1 MGACETAIFSDDVA
15 DDIRSEY
22 NSLLSVG
29 ASDEEATSIIFN
41 MYYFDECE
49 GTEDEPIF
57 WFALALSQWKK
68 GRLTKEIRD
77 AAIQFID
84 SGEDLERWN
93 IKGAEKDYEKR
104 KKVLENLRE
113 TLLSPMPERK
123 KIKKPT
129 VIISPW
135 KPGDVICYQLN
146 HEKIKEEKYYGKY
159 VLLRV
164 LKVFREPFSVIKQDE
179 YFEEDILF
187 GLYDWAENEP
197 PAGDITK
204 ELEYIPLKDFHDI
217 VLGRMYSN
225 CGRLSWWSK
234 RELKEKNIT
243 VIGNDSS
250 YENNI
255 PKFFKTNI
263 TEYTMYHF
271 ENIDIFLNQALL
283 NFSKM
288 NNK

>member
-1 MGACETAIFSDDVA
+1 MGAWGPAIFSDDVA
-15 DDIRSEY
+15 ADIRGEY

-29 ASDEEATSIIFN
+29 ANDEEATSIIFN

-57 WFALALSQWKK
+57 WFALALAQWKK

-84 SGEDLERWN
+84 SGEDLERWD

-135 KPGDVICYQLN
+135 KPGDVLCYQLN
-146 HEKIKEEKYYGKY
+146 LESIKEEKYYGKY

-164 LKVFREPFSVIKQDE
+164 LKVLRKPFSVIKQDE
-179 YFEEDILF
+179 YFQEDILF
-187 GLYDWAENEP
+187 ALYDWVGDEP
-197 PAGDITK
+197 PEGDITK
-204 ELEYIPLKDFHDI
+204 ELEYIPLEDFEDI
-217 VLGRMYSN
+217 VLGRIYGN
-225 CGRLSWWSK
+225 CGNLWWTK
-234 RELKEKNIT
+234 RQLKDKNIT
-243 VIGNDSS
+243 VIGNDPS
-250 YENNI
+250 YENNV
-255 PKFFKTNI
+255 PKFFKTHI
-263 TEYTMYHF
+263 TEYSMYHF
-271 ENIDIFLNQALL
+271 ENIDIYLNKALL

>member
-1 MGACETAIFSDDVA
+1 MGVWGTAIFSDDVA

-22 NSLLSVG
+22 NRLLSVG

-57 WFALALSQWKK
+57 WFALALAQWKK
-68 GRLTKEIRD
+68 GRLTKDIRD
-77 AAIQFID
+77 TAINFID

-104 KKVLENLRE
+104 KKVLKNLKE

-123 KIKKPT
+123 KVRKPT

-135 KPGDVICYQLN
+135 KPGDVLCYQLN
-146 HEKIKEEKYYGKY
+146 NEKIKGEKYYGKY

-164 LKVFREPFSVIKQDE
+164 LKVLKKPFSVIKQEE
-179 YFEEDILF
+179 YFQEDILF
-187 GLYDWAENEP
+187 ALYDWVGDKP
-197 PAGDITK
+197 PISDITK
-204 ELEYIPLKDFHDI
+204 ELEYIPLKDFDDI

-225 CGRLSWWSK
+225 CGNLWWSK

-255 PKFFKTNI
+255 PKFFRTHI
-263 TEYTMYHF
+263 TEYSMYHF

-283 NFSKM
+283 DFSKM
-288 NNK
+288 NSK